1 MSSQVAV
8 EKLEQHT
15 PGPWK
20 IRGPQ
25 SNFQKG
31 NYYIYPI
38 QAGTTIMPDTERLI
52 VSVSGKSWT
61 RAEATANARL
71 IAAAP
76 DLLAALKIVDE
87 NISGF
92 IRMGLNEAETETVAW
107 IQNTVR
113 SAIASAEGI

>member
-1 MSSQVAV
+1 MSSQVAA
-8 EKLEQHT
+8 EKLAQHT
-15 PGPWK
+15 IK
-20 IRGPQ
+20 T
-25 SNFQKG
+25 
-31 NYYIYPI
+31 
-38 QAGTTIMPDTERLI
+38 AGGEPLTLCD
-52 VSVSGKSWT
+52 SG
-61 RAEATANARL
+61 RIEVVADPRL